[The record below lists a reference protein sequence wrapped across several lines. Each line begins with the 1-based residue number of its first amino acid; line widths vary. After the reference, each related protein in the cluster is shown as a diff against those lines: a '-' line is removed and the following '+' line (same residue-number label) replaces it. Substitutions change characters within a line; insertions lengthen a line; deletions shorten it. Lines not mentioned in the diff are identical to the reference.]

1 MHKACECGDFSAP
14 KDRLL
19 QCLQLCVAKF
29 QLQEQG
35 AGQGAESDS
44 LPEAIE
50 EAQEVLGSLVDRMT
64 QTDLEDFELVGERER
79 GRRER
84 CGLPLSI
91 TG

>member
-1 MHKACECGDFSAP
+1 MHKACECGHFSAP

-29 QLQEQG
+29 NKLQE
-35 AGQGAESDS
+35 QGAESDS

-64 QTDLEDFELVGERER
+64 QTDLEDFELVGGREEEEERR
-79 GRRER
+79 GEEEIK
-84 CGLPLSI
+84 PVV
-91 TG
+91 

>member
-1 MHKACECGDFSAP
+1 MHKSCDFSAP

-29 QLQEQG
+29 NKLQEQG

-64 QTDLEDFELVGERER
+64 QTDLEDFELVGGRGEEEERR
-79 GRRER
+79 GEEQIK
-84 CGLPLSI
+84 PVV
-91 TG
+91 